1 MKSTLEKL
9 KVLLEKAGISN
20 KINSSIPF
28 QEIIEWEKTHNT
40 IIPEE
45 IKDFLQFS
53 NGFEYGWGSIVVF
66 PLNRI
71 KFIANWDSV
80 PDGWLFLGSVIGD
93 GAYLVS
99 DANGNLYLD
108 DYENYSQCLRRISLK
123 EWIEEH
129 IIISI
134 EEEYGVE

>member
-1 MKSTLEKL
+1 MKSTLAKL
-9 KVLLEKAGISN
+9 KDLLEKADLSN
-20 KINSSIPF
+20 KIRNSISL
-28 QEIIEWEKTHNT
+28 QDIIEWEKTHNA

-53 NGFEYGWGSIVVF
+53 NGFEYGWGSLVIF
-66 PLNRI
+66 PLNEI
-71 KFIANWDSV
+71 KFITNWDSV

-99 DANGNLYLD
+99 DEKGDLYLD
-108 DYENYSQCLRRISLK
+108 DHENPYERLRKISLK
-123 EWIEEH
+123 RWIEKH
-129 IIISI
+129 TIIRI

>member
-1 MKSTLEKL
+1 MKSALEKL
-9 KVLLEKAGISN
+9 KLLLEKAGISN
-20 KINSSIPF
+20 KINSSISF
-28 QEIIEWEKTHNT
+28 QDIIEWEKAHNAV
-40 IIPEE
+40 IPEE

-53 NGFEYGWGSIVVF
+53 NGFEYGWGKIVIF

-71 KFIANWDSV
+71 EFVTNWDSV

-99 DANGNLYLD
+99 DENGDLYLD
-108 DYENYSQCLRRISLK
+108 DHENTYQRLRRFSLK
-123 EWIEEH
+123 EWIEEK

-134 EEEYGVE
+134 EEEYDVE